1 MTQFWVRS
9 IMTHLVRVADV
20 PLSTHSST
28 IFLDKLPMSH
38 GHCHCT
44 MGLGNYIISGR
55 APDGSRQGRFD
66 LRVSKQ
72 PAFRCIILTTFSQF
86 MDQIYC
92 RCYTWVLRLHYV
104 IPSCLLH
111 HCPCDRLL
119 HRIPQYCTSIMD
131 GCRLLFRAH
140 PHTNSVSRT

>member
-28 IFLDKLPMSH
+28 IFRDKLPTSH

-72 PAFRCIILTTFSQF
+72 PAFRYILLTTFSQF

-92 RCYTWVLRLHYV
+92 RCLYPGPSSSLCYSFLSIASLPLRSAS
-104 IPSCLLH
+104 P
-111 HCPCDRLL
+111 PN
-119 HRIPQYCTSIMD
+119 TSILYLDYGRMPSSIS
-131 GCRLLFRAH
+131 C
-140 PHTNSVSRT
+140 SSSYQ